1 MEENT
6 SHRWHHSQTR
16 NRTTSPAS
24 QVTNLSGSSEH
35 TTSRT
40 MNKKALMLTLLVA
53 VAPNMAMSASV
64 YKWTDENGITHF
76 GDRQPAGSNS
86 ETVNVRSGTSSA
98 ASNNRPSPQERL
110 GELEE
115 QKRKEAEREKDS
127 AVEAARR
134 KQREANCETARSNLK
149 VIQNNARIRIE
160 ENGEMRYLT
169 PEEIDEQR
177 KKLEEIAAKS
187 CEPDS
192 QP

>member
-1 MEENT
+1 M
-6 SHRWHHSQTR
+6 
-16 NRTTSPAS
+16 NR
-24 QVTNLSGSSEH
+24 
-35 TTSRT
+35 
-40 MNKKALMLTLLVA
+40 KALMLTLLIA
-53 VAPNMAMSASV
+53 VAPSVAMSASV
-64 YKWTDENGITHF
+64 YKWTDEDGVTHF
-76 GDRQPAGSNS
+76 GDRQPVGSNS

-115 QKRKEAEREKDS
+115 QKRKEAEREKES

-134 KQREANCETARSNLK
+134 KQREANCETARSNLE

-187 CEPDS
+187 CEPES